1 MLLTCAV
8 GDGNLHPLP
17 HLGGPRLLFR
27 CRSAS
32 SKILFWAYAGP
43 RFTGGGSLLSSDG
56 LRVAFFHMFWAYG
69 TPPVRPRPLPFFRMD
84 FLGAGL
90 VAAVVVAA
98 SSAVILVGGEG
109 DGSRED
115 EEGDENGEV

>member
-43 RFTGGGSLLSSDG
+43 RFTGGGSLLSS
-56 LRVAFFHMFWAYG
+56 FFHMFWAYG